1 MLLGILSDTHEHL
14 ENIEKARKIFAE
26 RGASPVIHL
35 GDYCAGPSVRAM
47 QGMKVIGILGNNDG
61 DVLRIQRCFHE
72 IDGEFRWQFC
82 VLEFDGL
89 KIACYH
95 GTENE
100 ITEALVLC
108 GKYDVVL
115 SGHTHHSSLQT
126 VGKTL
131 ALNPGS
137 AHGFEEEAPMIA
149 VLDTE
154 TKKAEII
161 PLFS

>member
-1 MLLGILSDTHEHL
+1 MFLGILSDTHEHL
-14 ENIEKARKIFAE
+14 ENIGKAKKIFE
-26 RGASPVIHL
+26 SRGASPVIHL

-47 QGMKVIGILGNNDG
+47 EGMKVIGILGNNDG
-61 DVLRIQRCFHE
+61 DPLRIQKCFRE
-72 IDGEFRWQFC
+72 IGGEFRSFFC

-100 ITEALVLC
+100 ITEALVAS
-108 GKYDVVL
+108 GRYDIVL
-115 SGHTHHSSLQT
+115 SGHTHHSSLRT

-154 TKKAEII
+154 TKMAEIVPI
-161 PLFS
+161 L

>member
-14 ENIEKARKIFAE
+14 ENIEKAKKLFSE

-47 QGMKVIGILGNNDG
+47 KGMKVIGILGNNDG
-61 DVLRIQRCFHE
+61 DPLRLQKNFQE
-72 IDGEFRWQFC
+72 IGGSEFKWDFC

-89 KIACYH
+89 KVACYH
-95 GTENE
+95 GTVSE
-100 ITEALVLC
+100 ITEALILC

-115 SGHTHHSSLQT
+115 SGHTHHSSVKT

-131 ALNPGS
+131 AVNPGS
-137 AHGFEEEAPMIA
+137 VHGFEEEEAKVAI
-149 VLDTE
+149 LDTK
-154 TKKAEII
+154 TKKVDLVRLI
-161 PLFS
+161 